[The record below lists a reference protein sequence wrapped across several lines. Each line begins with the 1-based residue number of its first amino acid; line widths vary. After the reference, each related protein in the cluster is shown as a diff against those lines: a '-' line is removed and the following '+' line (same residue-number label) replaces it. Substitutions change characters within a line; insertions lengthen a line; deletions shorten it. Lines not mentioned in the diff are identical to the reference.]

1 MKKFLLSSII
11 CLLCSSAF
19 GQIQVIQFNA
29 GWNKANDVEWI
40 KNLSDCEV
48 DYVDVAAKPDI
59 QQKNAVVVVPT
70 IIIFQ
75 DGKEIKRYQADLSFK
90 MVATKKEVQD
100 YIDEI
105 IFSDF

>member
-59 QQKNAVVVVPT
+59 QQKNAV
-70 IIIFQ
+70 I
-75 DGKEIKRYQADLSFK
+75 DRDWE
-90 MVATKKEVQD
+90 TK
-100 YIDEI
+100 
-105 IFSDF
+105 IFSFFI